1 MTAHTKVYRL
11 LTGLYPQSFRREYA
25 SDLVQAFTDFAR
37 QHGVVSAWGRTC
49 LDLAVTVPRYH
60 LEVIMN
66 RPASS
71 TALIAVVLA
80 LALALAGLTGLV
92 LGPAFGLPL
101 LAIAALTAATQ
112 RSELARSLV
121 VTPDQR
127 RARLRTAGMLAI
139 VFVAAVASWVYHVN
153 RYESLGGTTVLVHN
167 VIGVF
172 SLVGTIAFGLAAVGT
187 RERPATS

>member
-1 MTAHTKVYRL
+1 MTAHAKVYRL

-37 QHGVVSAWGRTC
+37 QHGAVSAWGRTC
-49 LDLAVTVPRYH
+49 VDLAVTVPRCH

-71 TALIAVVLA
+71 TALIAVVIV
-80 LALALAGLTGLV
+80 LALAGLTGLV
-92 LGPAFGLPL
+92 LGPAIGLPL
-101 LAIAALTAATQ
+101 LALAALTAASQ
-112 RSELARSLV
+112 RTELARSLAV
-121 VTPDQR
+121 APDQR

-139 VFVAAVASWVYHVN
+139 LFVASVASWVYHVD
-153 RYESLGGTTVLVHN
+153 RYDSLGGTTVLVHN

-172 SLVGTIAFGLAAVGT
+172 SLVGAITFGVGALRT
-187 RERPATS
+187 RERGFTS